1 MLGYIIRIIP
11 LVQFI
16 GAFLTG
22 ISWYLL
28 DRKWGKNKAYLAASI
43 GSFLVLAGFILS
55 IIQGLISPKIVA
67 PWQELFTN
75 TTSPSM
81 NATLSGPALA
91 SYLEKIAEQ
100 AGSPL
105 NYLSPLLIAVGL
117 FIESI
122 GFKRLSIDTDQVMPK
137 YLYMLFVVLGFFSI
151 LQLPAIWFTVANLK
165 HYATIFSAKA
175 TVTLKEVFTTFMTMS
190 APLTIVGLLVFVMGL
205 IIYIIT
211 VYKFYKLGK
220 IIEEEIILE
229 ETREIS
235 GSDNKGGEEK
245 ELDVEVEDESG
256 EEMI

>member
-22 ISWYLL
+22 MSWYLL
-28 DRKWGKNKAYLAASI
+28 GKKWGKNKAYIVAAV
-43 GSFLVLAGFILS
+43 GSFIVFIGFILS
-55 IIQGLISPKIVA
+55 IIQGLISPKVAA
-67 PWQELFTN
+67 PWQELLAN

-81 NATLSGPALA
+81 NATLSGSALA

-122 GFKRLSIDTDQVMPK
+122 GFKRLSIDTDQAMPR
-137 YLYMLFVVLGFFSI
+137 YLYMLFIVLGIFSI

-165 HYATIFSAKA
+165 HYAAVFSAKA
-175 TVTLKEVFTTFMTMS
+175 SITLKEIFTTFMTIS
-190 APLTIVGLLVFVMGL
+190 APLTIVGLLVFVMG
-205 IIYIIT
+205 IVIYIIA

-229 ETREIS
+229 EAREV
-235 GSDNKGGEEK
+235 KGTGTEGEEK
-245 ELDVEVEDESG
+245 ELDIEFEEENG
-256 EEMI
+256 EEKI